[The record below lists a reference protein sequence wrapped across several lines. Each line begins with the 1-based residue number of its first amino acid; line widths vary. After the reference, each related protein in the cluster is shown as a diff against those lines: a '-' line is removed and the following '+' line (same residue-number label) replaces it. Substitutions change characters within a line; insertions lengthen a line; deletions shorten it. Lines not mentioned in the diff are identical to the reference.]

1 MKMSMG
7 MTRRGLMAGL
17 AAVPLAS
24 AAGAEDSE
32 VIDARVN
39 LALGRMWARLP
50 ETRTLSSRARAML
63 VMPDVLKGGLIVGGA
78 YGEGALLFNTE
89 ELGYEAPAA
98 GYYSVAAASV
108 GLQVGVQTTSHVL
121 FFMTDTAADE
131 FRTKEGW
138 EIGVDAEVTFP
149 EKGLNAQTNS
159 TLLNQPVIGVVFG
172 QDGFLVGAS
181 LEGAKYSP
189 IAR

>member
-1 MKMSMG
+1 MKTG
-7 MTRRGLMAGL
+7 YRMTRRGVMAGL
-17 AAVPLAS
+17 AVAPI
-24 AAGAEDSE
+24 AGAARAEE
-32 VIDARVN
+32 REAIDARVN
-39 LALGRMWARLP
+39 LALGTMWSRLP

-63 VMPDVLKGGLIVGGA
+63 VMPDVLKGGLILGGA

-108 GLQVGVQTTSHVL
+108 GLQAGVQTSSHVL
-121 FFMTDTAADE
+121 FFMTESAADE
-131 FRTKEGW
+131 FRAKDGW
-138 EIGVDAEVTFP
+138 EVGVDAEVTFP

-159 TLLNQPVIGVVFG
+159 TLLNQPVVGVVFG

-181 LEGAKYSP
+181 LEGAKYSS